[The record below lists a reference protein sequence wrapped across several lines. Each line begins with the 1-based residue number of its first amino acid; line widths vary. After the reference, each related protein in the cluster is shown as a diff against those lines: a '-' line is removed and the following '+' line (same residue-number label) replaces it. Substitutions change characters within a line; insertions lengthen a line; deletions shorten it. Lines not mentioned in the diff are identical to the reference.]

1 MYQAFDLLED
11 MKINESVENDLK
23 ISRSISNLFVVW

>member
-23 ISRSISNLFVVW
+23 ISRSISNLFVV